1 MKQVKPSSSS
11 RSSLFLIGQN
21 SRGNWVVRDQRGL
34 RGGLF
39 VDRAEALRFAMFEN
53 GNRPH
58 AVIMVPGIFELDM
71 DRKPGTARQLLR
83 DINAP
88 HKRRAA

>member
-1 MKQVKPSSSS
+1 MKPTKPSSSS
-11 RSSLFLIGQN
+11 RASASCRLARTVERTGLFGT
-21 SRGNWVVRDQRGL
+21 SAAS
-34 RGGLF
+34 GGLF

-71 DRKPGTARQLLR
+71 DRKPSTAPQLSR
-83 DINAP
+83 DINA

>member
-1 MKQVKPSSSS
+1 MKPTKPSSSS
-11 RSSLFLIGQN
+11 RASLLLIGQN
-21 SRGNWVVRDQRGL
+21 SRENWVVRDQRGL

-71 DRKPGTARQLLR
+71 GRKPSTAPQLSR
-83 DINAP
+83 DINA